1 MKNSHTRGL
10 AHGNSAT
17 VKHGIGN
24 ASVVRYVWGKIASFL
39 ASDRGPT
46 AVEYAVILMLIIG
59 IYLTGVQ
66 LLGKGVE
73 TSFTN
78 SASSIGSALSSS
90 SKTAPDATRS
100 VYGTLLPDDSLAC
113 SQ

>member
-1 MKNSHTRGL
+1 MKNFHTRAL
-10 AHGNSAT
+10 YHGNSAT
-17 VKHGIGN
+17 VKQGIGN
-24 ASVVRYVWGKIASFL
+24 ASIGRCVWGKIASFL
-39 ASDRGPT
+39 ASDHGPT
-46 AVEYAVILMLIIG
+46 AVEYAVMLMLIIG
-59 IYLTGVQ
+59 VCLTGVQ

-78 SASSIGSALSSS
+78 SARSIGSALSSS